1 MSILG
6 WIIFGG
12 LAGWLAAVIMK
23 EPQGCLTNVIVGIFG
38 ALLGGFLFSLLGRH
52 TVFEFDLWSLFV
64 AVIGAI
70 LLISLRQS
78 QRKR

>member
-1 MSILG
+1 MGLVG

-23 EPQGCLTNVIVGIFG
+23 EQQGCLTNIVVGVFG
-38 ALLGGFLFSLLGRH
+38 ALVGGALMSFLGKH
-52 TVFEFDLWSLFV
+52 TIVEFDLWSLFV

-78 QRKR
+78 LRRR

>member
-1 MSILG
+1 MGILG

-38 ALLGGFLFSLLGRH
+38 ALLGGFLFSLLGKH
-52 TVFEFDLWSLFV
+52 TVFELDPWSLFV